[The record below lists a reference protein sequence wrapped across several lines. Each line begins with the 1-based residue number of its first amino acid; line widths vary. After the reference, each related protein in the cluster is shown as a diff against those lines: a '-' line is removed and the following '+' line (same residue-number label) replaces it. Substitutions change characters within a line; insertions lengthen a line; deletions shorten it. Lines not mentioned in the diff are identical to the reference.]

1 VETGNMT
8 VSKFKEMPKTPTV
21 SNHSLESSKNNY
33 IPTSHEQSKEV
44 IETALSIDESWN
56 QSHVSSC
63 VAQDEAIG
71 PIAKLISTPAEP
83 SVSSS
88 GVDKYAVVEHTNE
101 EIMLRKGTSPHEGSA
116 RYGVEHET
124 NDQAS
129 RSRLKTSKLT
139 TLPSFDEPGQ
149 ITAKILSDDRIRVR
163 QENYV
168 EPTAT
173 KLSDDTIR
181 VRTQNS
187 IEMAAKKLAVDRK
200 QKKIEPTPKKLTDNP
215 SSVRQQ
221 NRIEPAAKKLSDDPV
236 RARQQKKIEPTV
248 SEAVEP
254 PSLTV
259 GSARKQGTSVN
270 TSTETETC
278 DEAYGPEDE
287 RNRVVKPFEGIGP
300 SLTFLEATIANENE
314 SPTNENGVSSN
325 GNWNTVPSN
334 VSSTFLIRKAESSDG
349 SAWSQEATV
358 VVKNEDSQK
367 DDFDVEEPGIIMRRR
382 SRTPTFEKHHRAPVQ
397 SPKPLDDIPLKT
409 SMVRRFVNRPI
420 LEETSKANVR
430 TEIYE
435 TNIASESTEKA
446 SRELRKDRIRSFE
459 PARLSVPVIPATGG
473 LAPLPEPNHTTQSGD
488 ITTGNSADTSHRPR
502 SKEIPDLDELM
513 EFHSCD
519 EDFFTAHTDS
529 EPFST
534 GFA

>member
-1 VETGNMT
+1 M
-8 VSKFKEMPKTPTV
+8 
-21 SNHSLESSKNNY
+21 
-33 IPTSHEQSKEV
+33 
-44 IETALSIDESWN
+44 
-56 QSHVSSC
+56 
-63 VAQDEAIG
+63 
-71 PIAKLISTPAEP
+71 
-83 SVSSS
+83 
-88 GVDKYAVVEHTNE
+88 
-101 EIMLRKGTSPHEGSA
+101 
-116 RYGVEHET
+116 
-124 NDQAS
+124 
-129 RSRLKTSKLT
+129 
-139 TLPSFDEPGQ
+139 
-149 ITAKILSDDRIRVR
+149 
-163 QENYV
+163 
-168 EPTAT
+168 
-173 KLSDDTIR
+173 
-181 VRTQNS
+181 
-187 IEMAAKKLAVDRK
+187 
-200 QKKIEPTPKKLTDNP
+200 
-215 SSVRQQ
+215 
-221 NRIEPAAKKLSDDPV
+221 
-236 RARQQKKIEPTV
+236 
-248 SEAVEP
+248 
-254 PSLTV
+254 
-259 GSARKQGTSVN
+259 
-270 TSTETETC
+270 
-278 DEAYGPEDE
+278 
-287 RNRVVKPFEGIGP
+287 
-300 SLTFLEATIANENE
+300 
-314 SPTNENGVSSN
+314 
-325 GNWNTVPSN
+325 
-334 VSSTFLIRKAESSDG
+334 
-349 SAWSQEATV
+349 

-473 LAPLPEPNHTTQSGD
+473 LAPLPETNHTTQSGD